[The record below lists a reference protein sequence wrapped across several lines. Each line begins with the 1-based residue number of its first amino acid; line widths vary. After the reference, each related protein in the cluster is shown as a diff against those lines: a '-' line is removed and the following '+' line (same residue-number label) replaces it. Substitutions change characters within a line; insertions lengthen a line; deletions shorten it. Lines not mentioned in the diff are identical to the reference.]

1 MHEKELI
8 KLYGDLAEILE
19 GKLSSFIVPISM
31 ALFSKLKR
39 SENSLHEAIC

>member
-1 MHEKELI
+1 MHEKEFI
-8 KLYGDLAEILE
+8 KLYGDLAELLE

-39 SENSLHEAIC
+39 SENSLYY